1 MINLN
6 QNIEEIK
13 APKGLLAII
22 GMLVIYFLPMV
33 LMSVLFLIIF
43 LLNLEIDFS
52 SLFIYLMYSISC
64 WITFLTILM
73 LLRKQ
78 GLHLKNI
85 GYRGSMNLLNVGI
98 SIVFFVAGL
107 IILTISSILLDYLG
121 IYWSS
126 SLELFTISNAL
137 DFVLVVFTL
146 IITAPIIED
155 TFYRAY
161 SITTLKRKL
170 RNQWIAGLLSCILF
184 AFVHLPF
191 WGIRGSILL
200 FLWASLS
207 MALFIW
213 RKSIYPC
220 LLMHVANNIFMYILI
235 PMLS

>member
-1 MINLN
+1 
-6 QNIEEIK
+6 
-13 APKGLLAII
+13 
-22 GMLVIYFLPMV
+22 MLVIYFLPMV

-85 GYRGSMNLLNVGI
+85 GYRGSMNLLNVVIGI
-98 SIVFFVAGL
+98 GFFVAGL

-126 SLELFTISNAL
+126 SLFTISNAL

-161 SITTLKRKL
+161 SITTLERKL
-170 RNQWIAGLLSCILF
+170 GNQWVAGLLSCILF
-184 AFVHLPF
+184 ALVHLPF
-191 WGIRGSILL
+191 WGIRGSIHL

-207 MALFIW
+207 MTLFIW

>member
-161 SITTLKRKL
+161 SITTLERKL
-170 RNQWIAGLLSCILF
+170 GNQ
-184 AFVHLPF
+184 
-191 WGIRGSILL
+191 
-200 FLWASLS
+200 
-207 MALFIW
+207 
-213 RKSIYPC
+213 
-220 LLMHVANNIFMYILI
+220 
-235 PMLS
+235 

>member
-1 MINLN
+1 VINLN
-6 QNIEEIK
+6 QNIEEIE

-33 LMSVLFLIIF
+33 LMSVLFLIMF
-43 LLNLEIDFS
+43 LLNLEIIFS
-52 SLFIYLMYSISC
+52 SLFIYLMYSLSC

-98 SIVFFVAGL
+98 GIVFFIAGL

-161 SITTLKRKL
+161 SITTLERKL
-170 RNQWIAGLLSCILF
+170 GNQWVAGLLSCILF
-184 AFVHLPF
+184 ALVHLPF
-191 WGIRGSILL
+191 WGIRGSIQL

-207 MALFIW
+207 MTLFIW